1 MINFTYK
8 PKTISLDTA
17 VSILDRMQI
26 RIQQAVEQAL
36 LAVDLRQ
43 GNVKVERVSG
53 GFRVTAK
60 SIASQETFE
69 DEAQDFFQTKDFDE
83 ISPVQSQLTLT
94 AISESII
101 SLSLPRMIEEAIE
114 GMKRGRRDA

>member
-8 PKTISLDTA
+8 PKTISMDTA